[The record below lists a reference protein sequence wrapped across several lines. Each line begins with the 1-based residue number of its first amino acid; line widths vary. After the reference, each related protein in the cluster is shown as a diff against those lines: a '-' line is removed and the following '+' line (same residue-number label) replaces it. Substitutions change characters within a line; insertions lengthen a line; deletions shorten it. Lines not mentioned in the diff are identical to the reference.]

1 MMNHFEKYKV
11 LTPLNH
17 GFRSGFSCETQLLTT
32 ANDVLKSFDKNKQ
45 VDVAI
50 LDFSK
55 AFDKVP
61 HKKLIHKLSKYGINN
76 STLSWLECF
85 LTKRSMQV
93 VVDGVTSESTSVISG
108 VPQGKVLGPIL
119 YLVHIN
125 DLPATVSS
133 QVRLFADDCLLYREI
148 NALKDHLSLQRDLQA
163 LEQWAD
169 TWGMKFNASKCHI
182 LSIKEKSS
190 YFYKL
195 DNVILKH
202 VPNNPYLG
210 VLFSEDL
217 KFSDHINN
225 VTKKANS
232 TIGFL
237 HRNLRY
243 CPLKCKRT
251 AYLSLV
257 RSVLEYGCTVWDPYL
272 QRDIDQ
278 LERVLRKAIRFITGD
293 YKSMT
298 PGTINKL
305 QNKLQFSP
313 LETRRKAIRL
323 TFMYKLVEGLVPA
336 MPSKDFIKFQR
347 PGRNIKPKKDPDF
360 IYSKSPIDK
369 YIKNNDRCL
378 EIPDATSP
386 QAKNSFFIKTASE
399 WNALNN
405 TVVHAKS
412 PDIFK
417 NLIQKELGTPTGCQ

>member
-1 MMNHFEKYKV
+1 M
-11 LTPLNH
+11 
-17 GFRSGFSCETQLLTT
+17 
-32 ANDVLKSFDKNKQ
+32 
-45 VDVAI
+45 
-50 LDFSK
+50 
-55 AFDKVP
+55 
-61 HKKLIHKLSKYGINN
+61 
-76 STLSWLECF
+76 ECF

-93 VVDGVTSESTSVISG
+93 VVDRVTSVPTSVVSG
-108 VPQGKVLGPIL
+108 VPQGTVLGPIL
-119 YLVHIN
+119 FLVHIN

-237 HRNLRY
+237 RRNLKH

-278 LERVLRKAIRFITGD
+278 LERVQRKAIRFITGD

-417 NLIQKELGTPTGCQ
+417 NLIQKELGTPGCQ